1 MASSLFQGQNQTS
14 QINPQVISQAKSMM
28 KNMNQMKGIMS
39 MLSGKGMNPE
49 QGATAI
55 ATATAIGDIVS
66 LPISALVRLNC
77 DCDTAN
83 LTIVIGGQAVT
94 AQNLAVVVEKI

>member
-28 KNMNQMKGIMS
+28 KNMNQMRGIIG

-49 QGATAI
+49 QA
-55 ATATAIGDIVS
+55 
-66 LPISALVRLNC
+66 VRSICQQRGINVDEFMSQL
-77 DCDTAN
+77 
-83 LTIVIGGQAVT
+83 
-94 AQNLAVVVEKI
+94 K

>member
-28 KNMNQMKGIMS
+28 KNMNQMRGIMS

-49 QGATAI
+49 QA
-55 ATATAIGDIVS
+55 
-66 LPISALVRLNC
+66 VRSICKERGIDVDSFMSML
-77 DCDTAN
+77 
-83 LTIVIGGQAVT
+83 
-94 AQNLAVVVEKI
+94 K

>member
-28 KNMNQMKGIMS
+28 KNMNQIKDIMS

-49 QGATAI
+49 QA
-55 ATATAIGDIVS
+55 
-66 LPISALVRLNC
+66 VRSICQQRGIDVDSFMSQL
-77 DCDTAN
+77 
-83 LTIVIGGQAVT
+83 
-94 AQNLAVVVEKI
+94 K